1 MSRLYYQF
9 VVSITEEERARGGGG
24 GWLHP
29 HIESLQPLWSGNFSW
44 YRFHCF
50 RFILKFAHRLT
61 RTTIGYGWQRQG
73 LYQSQRTKKYVF
85 ISYTM

>member
-9 VVSITEEERARGGGG
+9 VVSITEEERGEGGGG

-50 RFILKFAHRLT
+50 RFL
-61 RTTIGYGWQRQG
+61 
-73 LYQSQRTKKYVF
+73 
-85 ISYTM
+85 